1 MYIQYT
7 SIIMVCLF
15 FSLFRIHGVST
26 GMDRNVC
33 YELMDEHLRELGLNE
48 VSSRDIIDILDGYR
62 GAGYGISSQ
71 QELSMSD

>member
-1 MYIQYT
+1 
-7 SIIMVCLF
+7 
-15 FSLFRIHGVST
+15 
-26 GMDRNVC
+26 MDRNVC

-62 GAGYGISSQ
+62 GTGYGISSQ